1 MTTTDTDPTD
11 TDPTDTSTSD
21 IDTPDIDTAAVEA
34 FAQQVAGLV
43 TGGAA
48 TAMMVVGDRLGL
60 YAELAAAGAVT
71 SEQLAARTGCAER
84 HLREWLAQQ
93 AATGILDHDPARH
106 TFRLPPERAAVLAGD
121 DSPASMIGAAPLVT
135 GVHRGIDRLVETY
148 RTGAGIPWGEQDE
161 AIFETTERFFRTGY
175 RNFLIP
181 QWLPALDGV
190 EEKLTR
196 GIDVLDVGCGRGA
209 PLILMA
215 QAFPAS
221 RFLGIDIHA
230 GSVEVARE
238 RIAESGLADRV
249 EVKVNFCPGYPQRG
263 YDLITFYDVLH
274 DLGDPTAS
282 AAYARESLAADG
294 TVMVIEPRAGDD
306 LDETLRTIPMAA
318 LNYAASAFLCTPN
331 SLSQPGGVAL
341 GSQAGA
347 AAVCQ
352 VLSDA
357 GFTRVRRAA
366 DSPFHTVIEARR

>member
-1 MTTTDTDPTD
+1 MTTLDTDPTD
-11 TDPTDTSTSD
+11 HPDTDRPDTDL
-21 IDTPDIDTAAVEA
+21 PDIDPAAVEA

-60 YAELAAAGAVT
+60 YAALAAAGAVT
-71 SEQLAARTGCAER
+71 SAQLAARTGCAER

-93 AATGILDHDPARH
+93 AATGILDHDPAQH

-121 DSPASMIGAAPLVT
+121 DSAASMIGAAPLVT
-135 GVHRGIDRLVETY
+135 GVHRGIDRLVDAY

-161 AIFETTERFFRTGY
+161 AIFEATERFFRTGY
-175 RNFLIP
+175 RSFLLP

-230 GSVEVARE
+230 GSVAVARE
-238 RIAESGLADRV
+238 RIADAGLAEQV
-249 EVKVNFCPGYPQRG
+249 EVEVNFCQGYPQRG

-282 AAYARESLAADG
+282 AAYARESLATDG
-294 TVMVIEPRAGDD
+294 TVMVVEPRAGDD
-306 LDETLRTIPMAA
+306 LAETLRTIPLAA

-357 GFTRVRRAA
+357 GFTRVRRAT
-366 DSPFHTVIEARR
+366 DSPFHTVIEARP

>member
-1 MTTTDTDPTD
+1 MTTTD
-11 TDPTDTSTSD
+11 
-21 IDTPDIDTAAVEA
+21 IDTTAVQA

-60 YAELAAAGAVT
+60 YAALATSGPVT
-71 SEQLAARTGCAER
+71 STQLAARTGCAER

-93 AATGILDHDPARH
+93 AATGILDHDPAER
-106 TFRLPPERAAVLAGD
+106 TFHLPPERAAVLAGD

-135 GVHRGIDRLVETY
+135 GLHRGIDRLVDAY
-148 RTGAGIPWGEQDE
+148 RSGAGIPWGEQDE
-161 AIFETTERFFRTGY
+161 AIFEATERFFRTGY
-175 RNFLIP
+175 RSFLLP

-209 PLILMA
+209 PLLLMA

-230 GSVEVARE
+230 GSVAIARQ
-238 RIAESGLADRV
+238 RIAEAGFADRIEV
-249 EVKVNFCPGYPQRG
+249 EVNHCLGYPQRG

-282 AAYARESLAADG
+282 AAYARDALAADG
-294 TVMVIEPRAGDD
+294 TVMVVEPRAGND
-306 LDETLRTIPMAA
+306 LTETLETIPMAA

-331 SLSQPGGVAL
+331 ALSQPGGVAL

-347 AAVCQ
+347 VGVCQ
-352 VLSDA
+352 VLSPA
-357 GFTRVRRAA
+357 GVGRVRRAA
-366 DSPFHTVIEARR
+366 ARPVHTVIEVRR

>member
-1 MTTTDTDPTD
+1 MTTTD
-11 TDPTDTSTSD
+11 
-21 IDTPDIDTAAVEA
+21 IDTTAVQT

-60 YAELAAAGAVT
+60 YAELATSGPVT
-71 SEQLAARTGCAER
+71 STQLAARTGCAER

-93 AATGILDHDPARH
+93 AATGILDHDPAER
-106 TFRLPPERAAVLAGD
+106 TFHLPPERAAVLAGD

-135 GVHRGIDRLVETY
+135 GLHRGIDRLVDAY
-148 RTGAGIPWGEQDE
+148 RSGAGIPWGEQDE
-161 AIFETTERFFRTGY
+161 AIFEATERFFRTGY
-175 RNFLIP
+175 RSFLLP

-209 PLILMA
+209 PLLLMA

-230 GSVEVARE
+230 GSVAVARQ
-238 RIAESGLADRV
+238 RIAEAGFADRIEV
-249 EVKVNFCPGYPQRG
+249 EVNHCLGYPQRG

-282 AAYARESLAADG
+282 AAYARDALAADG
-294 TVMVIEPRAGDD
+294 TVMVVEPRAGND
-306 LDETLRTIPMAA
+306 LTETLETIPMAA

-331 SLSQPGGVAL
+331 ALSQPGGVAL

-347 AAVCQ
+347 EAVCQ

-357 GFTRVRRAA
+357 GFGRVRRAA